1 MPGFLVSKLDEAW
14 KVKHPGKEVSS
25 LEHTA
30 EASFLEYIYDD

>member
-1 MPGFLVSKLDEAW
+1 LPDFLVGKLDEAW

-30 EASFLEYIYDD
+30 EASSLEYIYDD